1 MAKVDFSVDP
11 TLAPFFQAKEFYQF
25 VTGPI
30 GSTKTTT
37 CIMKIM
43 MLAAQ
48 QAPMPDG
55 IRRTRWALIR
65 TTLPELKRSVLKDIQ
80 YWLGPVA
87 TWHPSENLI
96 KVRAGDVEADL
107 LLMSFDRPENQRR
120 LLSLQLTG
128 CYLNEFREIDF
139 ELLGDIA
146 GRCGRYPAHGIV
158 PCSWAGIIADS
169 NPSSKASK
177 WYDFLVR
184 NPDTTKLHYTA
195 QPSGLSAEATWRQ
208 YLRPDYYENLAAG
221 RSGRWVDQH
230 IHGKWVDS
238 ADGKAVYQE
247 SFNHDFHIAKEP
259 LRPVRAGT
267 LLVGMDFA
275 RHPAAVIGQVD
286 PRGRLLVL
294 AEVEHENMGLETF
307 IHQCLRPVLAQE
319 RFLGLPVA
327 VVGDPSGNQR
337 SQIGEESVFQALR
350 RLGFVAVSASTN
362 AIEPR
367 IRAVEKWL
375 LQHDG
380 GRPRLVVDP
389 ACRVLID
396 GFMERYIYKA
406 KKDGSL
412 EEVPAKVRPWADVH
426 DALQY
431 LCLGTAQ
438 NVLPRIMTQ
447 FSPMK
452 RDPVPTGAW
461 T

>member
-1 MAKVDFSVDP
+1 M
-11 TLAPFFQAKEFYQF
+11 
-25 VTGPI
+25 
-30 GSTKTTT
+30 
-37 CIMKIM
+37 
-43 MLAAQ
+43 
-48 QAPMPDG
+48 
-55 IRRTRWALIR
+55 
-65 TTLPELKRSVLKDIQ
+65 
-80 YWLGPVA
+80 
-87 TWHPSENLI
+87 
-96 KVRAGDVEADL
+96 
-107 LLMSFDRPENQRR
+107 
-120 LLSLQLTG
+120 
-128 CYLNEFREIDF
+128 
-139 ELLGDIA
+139 
-146 GRCGRYPAHGIV
+146 
-158 PCSWAGIIADS
+158 
-169 NPSSKASK
+169 
-177 WYDFLVR
+177 
-184 NPDTTKLHYTA
+184 
-195 QPSGLSAEATWRQ
+195 
-208 YLRPDYYENLAAG
+208 
-221 RSGRWVDQH
+221 DQH

-259 LRPVRAGT
+259 LRPVRSGT

-307 IHQCLRPVLAQE
+307 VHQCLRPVLAQE